1 MLLDGGETICKESG
15 TQAQS
20 GSNFWGTMIDKR
32 QSNMRSSAGDLETK
46 ATLAMSK
53 FRENIGINTKPS
65 WAYRRQ
71 SVSSFASGPT
81 IPCKFSI
88 SVKALNGGDFL
99 VYTFR
104 SQCCTN

>member
-65 WAYRRQ
+65 WAYVKVCQ
-71 SVSSFASGPT
+71 VLQVDLLFHVST
-81 IPCKFSI
+81 Q
-88 SVKALNGGDFL
+88 L
-99 VYTFR
+99 VLKL
-104 SQCCTN
+104 